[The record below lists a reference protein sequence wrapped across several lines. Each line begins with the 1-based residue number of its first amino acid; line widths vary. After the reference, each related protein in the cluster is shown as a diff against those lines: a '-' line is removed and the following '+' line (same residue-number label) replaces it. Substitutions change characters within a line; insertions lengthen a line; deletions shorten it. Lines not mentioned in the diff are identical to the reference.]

1 MCLLIWNSFTPA
13 DERDETDDESETT
26 VFDVHPILEL
36 ITLVDERDETDDE
49 TRPPLLEFWVS
60 RQTGAKPLERSKF
73 IFRLKCL
80 RVGRRI
86 IILNKYIKATDCFF
100 FSVRSNFISLM
111 NATRENNIRSY
122 TERKTKKKKNKK
134 NSNILDILPF
144 QVHYQIL
151 HMQIYGNIVLILAYF
166 HFRNK
171 EDILE
176 TFLFKFFLHNTSVMS
191 ICKINLHEEIF
202 NEYGTLS

>member
-100 FSVRSNFISLM
+100 
-111 NATRENNIRSY
+111 
-122 TERKTKKKKNKK
+122 
-134 NSNILDILPF
+134 
-144 QVHYQIL
+144 Q
-151 HMQIYGNIVLILAYF
+151 
-166 HFRNK
+166 
-171 EDILE
+171 
-176 TFLFKFFLHNTSVMS
+176 
-191 ICKINLHEEIF
+191 CKIEFYFTDERH
-202 NEYGTLS
+202 SRK